1 MLSDAVKFVIWAGNE
16 VFALLRAR
24 RRVEDGAVA
33 AKDDAFD
40 RIIKSWRVCAHLEVS
55 APGLTPPD
63 ADIFPR
69 SPNDQHRDDE

>member
-33 AKDDAFD
+33 AKDEAFD
-40 RIIKSWRVCAHLEVS
+40 
-55 APGLTPPD
+55 
-63 ADIFPR
+63 
-69 SPNDQHRDDE
+69 

>member
-24 RRVEDGAVA
+24 RWVDDGAVA

-40 RIIKSWRVCAHLEVS
+40 
-55 APGLTPPD
+55 
-63 ADIFPR
+63 
-69 SPNDQHRDDE
+69 